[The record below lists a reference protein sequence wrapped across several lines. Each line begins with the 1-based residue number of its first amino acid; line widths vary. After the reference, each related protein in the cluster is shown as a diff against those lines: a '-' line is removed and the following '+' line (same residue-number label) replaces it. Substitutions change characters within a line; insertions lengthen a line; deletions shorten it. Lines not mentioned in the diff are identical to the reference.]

1 MFRILSITVQTSII
15 LILVLAVF
23 NNSFIISFE
32 IKDFIYS
39 VSSTYIFI
47 PLLIFFVLIFLLQTF
62 YFKTKFSFSKFIAI
76 KKLQNKEKGYNAFV
90 SGMIALANKD
100 YKRAILESKKI
111 SNHLDDNPSLALL
124 LKSEIFKVEKKYDEL
139 SVVYENMSKN
149 KHTEN
154 LGYRGMMEQYLRAQD
169 YHHAFI
175 YGERLFNN
183 NPFIEKIYDTLVS
196 IIAKTNNWQQL
207 LIISDRAF
215 SKKIIDKKVYEENKS
230 IGFFEIAKIKQL
242 SEIEESLKYMQKAL
256 KFRKNFPPYIKLYI
270 NLLIQNKNYNLAKK
284 SIKKAW
290 NELPHAE
297 YKESI
302 LSLAAHLEI
311 EMSEL
316 VKYIAGTSYKNE
328 ESIILMVEAFVESK
342 KWDDARNQI
351 KYLLDVRPK
360 KEVCLLMAKIEEGDS
375 GDVQKINAWTQR
387 AKDGAANNIWICTIS
402 KKSQQTWSSVSEAG
416 YFNSLE
422 WRQPIMLDSLEIYEG
437 LKINGN

>member
-139 SVVYENMSKN
+139 SLVYEDMSKN
-149 KHTEN
+149 KHTKN
-154 LGYRGMMEQYLRAQD
+154 LGYRGMMEQYLRVQD

-311 EMSEL
+311 EMLEL
-316 VKYIAGTSYKNE
+316 VEYIAGTSYKNE
-328 ESIILMVEAFVESK
+328 ESIILMVEALIESK

-351 KYLLDVRPK
+351 KDLLDVRPK

-375 GDVQKINAWTQR
+375 NDVQKINAWTQR

>member
-1 MFRILSITVQTSII
+1 MFKILSITVQTSII
-15 LILVLAVF
+15 LILVLVVF

-139 SVVYENMSKN
+139 SVVYEDMSKN

-256 KFRKNFPPYIKLYI
+256 KLRKNFPPYIKLYI

-351 KYLLDVRPK
+351 KDLLDVRPK

-375 GDVQKINAWTQR
+375 SDVQKINAWTQR

>member
-15 LILVLAVF
+15 LILVLVVF

-90 SGMIALANKD
+90 SGIIALANKD

-111 SNHLDDNPSLALL
+111 SNHLDDNPSLVLL
-124 LKSEIFKVEKKYDEL
+124 LKSEIFKAEKKYDEL

-316 VKYIAGTSYKNE
+316 VKYIAGASYKNE

-351 KYLLDVRPK
+351 KDLLDVRPK

-422 WRQPIMLDSLEIYEG
+422 WRQPIMLDSLEIYER

>member
-15 LILVLAVF
+15 LILVLVVF

-139 SVVYENMSKN
+139 SVVYEDMTKN

-154 LGYRGMMEQYLRAQD
+154 LGYRGMMEQYLRVQD

-215 SKKIIDKKVYEENKS
+215 SKKIIDKKIYEENKS

-256 KFRKNFPPYIKLYI
+256 KLRKNFPPYIKLYI

-316 VKYIAGTSYKNE
+316 VKYIAGNSYKNE

-351 KYLLDVRPK
+351 KDLLDVRPK

>member
-139 SVVYENMSKN
+139 NVVYEDMSKN

-297 YKESI
+297 YKESM

-316 VKYIAGTSYKNE
+316 VKYIAGASYKNE

-351 KYLLDVRPK
+351 KDLLDVRPK

>member
-139 SVVYENMSKN
+139 NVVYEDMSKN

-256 KFRKNFPPYIKLYI
+256 KLRKNFPPYIKLYI

-328 ESIILMVEAFVESK
+328 ESTILMVEAFVESK

-351 KYLLDVRPK
+351 KDLLDVRPK

>member
-290 NELPHAE
+290 NELPHIE

-311 EMSEL
+311 EMLEL
-316 VKYIAGTSYKNE
+316 VKYIAGASYKSE
-328 ESIILMVEAFVESK
+328 RTIILMVEAFIESK

-351 KYLLDVRPK
+351 KDLLDVRPK

>member
-15 LILVLAVF
+15 LILVLVVF

-39 VSSTYIFI
+39 ISSTYIFI

-139 SVVYENMSKN
+139 SLVYEDMSKN

-242 SEIEESLKYMQKAL
+242 SEIEESLKYMQKAI

-311 EMSEL
+311 EMLEL

-351 KYLLDVRPK
+351 KDLLDVRPK

>member
-76 KKLQNKEKGYNAFV
+76 KKLQNKKKGYNAFV

-139 SVVYENMSKN
+139 SVVYEDMSKN

-215 SKKIIDKKVYEENKS
+215 SKKIINKKVYEENKS

-242 SEIEESLKYMQKAL
+242 SEIEESIKYMQKAL

-290 NELPHAE
+290 NELPHVE

-351 KYLLDVRPK
+351 KDLLDVRPK

>member
-1 MFRILSITVQTSII
+1 MFRILSITVQISII

-76 KKLQNKEKGYNAFV
+76 KKIQNKEKGYNAFV

-139 SVVYENMSKN
+139 SVVYEDMSKN

-290 NELPHAE
+290 NELPHVE

-328 ESIILMVEAFVESK
+328 ESIILMVEALIESK

-351 KYLLDVRPK
+351 KDLLDVRPK

>member
-15 LILVLAVF
+15 LILVLVVF

-90 SGMIALANKD
+90 SGIIALANKD

-111 SNHLDDNPSLALL
+111 SNHLDDNPSLVLL

-316 VKYIAGTSYKNE
+316 VKYIAGASYKNE

-351 KYLLDVRPK
+351 KDLLDVRPK

>member
-124 LKSEIFKVEKKYDEL
+124 LKSEIFKVEKKYDKL
-139 SVVYENMSKN
+139 SLVYEDMSKN

-242 SEIEESLKYMQKAL
+242 SEIEESLKYMQKAIKL
-256 KFRKNFPPYIKLYI
+256 RKNFPPYIKLYI

-351 KYLLDVRPK
+351 KDLLDVRPK

>member
-1 MFRILSITVQTSII
+1 MFRILSITIQTSII
-15 LILVLAVF
+15 LILVLVVF

-47 PLLIFFVLIFLLQTF
+47 PFLIFFVLIFLLQTF

-302 LSLAAHLEI
+302 LSLATHLEI

-351 KYLLDVRPK
+351 KNLLDVRPK

-375 GDVQKINAWTQR
+375 SDVQKINAWTQR

>member
-15 LILVLAVF
+15 LILVLVVF

-76 KKLQNKEKGYNAFV
+76 KKLQNKEKEYNAFV

-111 SNHLDDNPSLALL
+111 SNHLDDNPSLVLL

-297 YKESI
+297 YKESM

-316 VKYIAGTSYKNE
+316 VKYIAGASYKNE

-351 KYLLDVRPK
+351 KDLLDVSPK

>member
-1 MFRILSITVQTSII
+1 MFKILSILVQTSII
-15 LILVLAVF
+15 LILVLVVF

-328 ESIILMVEAFVESK
+328 ESIILMVEALIESK

-351 KYLLDVRPK
+351 KDLLDVRPK

-375 GDVQKINAWTQR
+375 GDVQKINAWIQR

>member
-15 LILVLAVF
+15 LILVLVVF

-316 VKYIAGTSYKNE
+316 VKYIAGASYKNE

-351 KYLLDVRPK
+351 KDLLDVRPK

>member
-139 SVVYENMSKN
+139 SLVYEDMSKN

-284 SIKKAW
+284 SIKKSW

-297 YKESI
+297 YKE
-302 LSLAAHLEI
+302 
-311 EMSEL
+311 
-316 VKYIAGTSYKNE
+316 
-328 ESIILMVEAFVESK
+328 
-342 KWDDARNQI
+342 
-351 KYLLDVRPK
+351 
-360 KEVCLLMAKIEEGDS
+360 
-375 GDVQKINAWTQR
+375 
-387 AKDGAANNIWICTIS
+387 
-402 KKSQQTWSSVSEAG
+402 
-416 YFNSLE
+416 
-422 WRQPIMLDSLEIYEG
+422 
-437 LKINGN
+437 

>member
-47 PLLIFFVLIFLLQTF
+47 PFLIFFVLIFLLQTF

-215 SKKIIDKKVYEENKS
+215 SKKIIDKKIYEENKS

-311 EMSEL
+311 EMLEL
-316 VKYIAGTSYKNE
+316 VEYIAGTSYKNE

-351 KYLLDVRPK
+351 KDLLDVRPK

>member
-139 SVVYENMSKN
+139 SVVYEDMSKN

-256 KFRKNFPPYIKLYI
+256 KLRKNFPPYIKLYI

-311 EMSEL
+311 EMLEL
-316 VKYIAGTSYKNE
+316 VEYIAGTSYKNE
-328 ESIILMVEAFVESK
+328 ESIILMVEALIESK

-351 KYLLDVRPK
+351 KDLLDVRPK

>member
-1 MFRILSITVQTSII
+1 MFRIFSITVQTSII
-15 LILVLAVF
+15 LILVLVVF

-139 SVVYENMSKN
+139 SVVYEDMSKN

-311 EMSEL
+311 EMLEL
-316 VKYIAGTSYKNE
+316 VEYIAGTSYKNE
-328 ESIILMVEAFVESK
+328 ESIILMVEALIESK

-351 KYLLDVRPK
+351 KDLLDVRPK

-375 GDVQKINAWTQR
+375 SDVKKINAWTQR

>member
-1 MFRILSITVQTSII
+1 LFRILSITVQTSII
-15 LILVLAVF
+15 LILVLVVF

-215 SKKIIDKKVYEENKS
+215 SKKIIDKKIYEENKS

-311 EMSEL
+311 EMLEL
-316 VKYIAGTSYKNE
+316 VEYIAGTSYKNE
-328 ESIILMVEAFVESK
+328 ESIILMVEAFIESK

-351 KYLLDVRPK
+351 KDLLDVRPK

>member
-1 MFRILSITVQTSII
+1 LFRILSITVQTSII
-15 LILVLAVF
+15 LILVLVVF

-139 SVVYENMSKN
+139 SVVYEDMSKN

-351 KYLLDVRPK
+351 KDLLDVRPK

>member
-111 SNHLDDNPSLALL
+111 SNHLDDNPSLVLL

-256 KFRKNFPPYIKLYI
+256 KLRKNFPPYIKLYI

-302 LSLAAHLEI
+302 LSLAAHFEI
-311 EMSEL
+311 EMLEL
-316 VKYIAGTSYKNE
+316 VKYIAGASYKSE
-328 ESIILMVEAFVESK
+328 ETIILMVQAFIESK

-351 KYLLDVRPK
+351 KDLLDVRPK

-375 GDVQKINAWTQR
+375 SDVQKINAWTQR

>member
-1 MFRILSITVQTSII
+1 LFRILSITVQTSII
-15 LILVLAVF
+15 LILVLVVF

-90 SGMIALANKD
+90 SGIIALANKD

-111 SNHLDDNPSLALL
+111 SNHLDDNPSLVLL

-297 YKESI
+297 YKDSM

-316 VKYIAGTSYKNE
+316 VKYIAGASYKNE

-351 KYLLDVRPK
+351 KDLLDVRPK

>member
-1 MFRILSITVQTSII
+1 LFRILSITVQTSII

-39 VSSTYIFI
+39 VSSTYIFV

-351 KYLLDVRPK
+351 KDLLDVRPK

>member
-154 LGYRGMMEQYLRAQD
+154 LGYRGMMEQYLRVQD

-311 EMSEL
+311 EMLEL
-316 VKYIAGTSYKNE
+316 VEYIAGTSYKNE
-328 ESIILMVEAFVESK
+328 ESIILMVEALIESK

-351 KYLLDVRPK
+351 KDLLDVRPK

-375 GDVQKINAWTQR
+375 SDVQKINAWTQR

>member
-1 MFRILSITVQTSII
+1 MFKILSITVQTSII
-15 LILVLAVF
+15 LILVLVVF

-139 SVVYENMSKN
+139 SVVYEDMSKN

-256 KFRKNFPPYIKLYI
+256 KLRKNFPPYIKLYI

-284 SIKKAW
+284 FIKKAW

-311 EMSEL
+311 EMLEL

-351 KYLLDVRPK
+351 KDLLDVRPK

-375 GDVQKINAWTQR
+375 SDVQKINAWTQR

>member
-139 SVVYENMSKN
+139 SLVYEDMSKN

-290 NELPHAE
+290 NELPHEE

-351 KYLLDVRPK
+351 KDLLDVRPK

-375 GDVQKINAWTQR
+375 NDVQKINAWTQR

>member
-1 MFRILSITVQTSII
+1 MFKILSITVQTSII

-139 SVVYENMSKN
+139 SVVYEDMSKN

-256 KFRKNFPPYIKLYI
+256 KLRKNFPPYIKLYI

-311 EMSEL
+311 EMLEL

-328 ESIILMVEAFVESK
+328 ESIILMVEALIESK

-351 KYLLDVRPK
+351 KDLLDVRPK

>member
-1 MFRILSITVQTSII
+1 LFRILSITVQTSII

-139 SVVYENMSKN
+139 SLVYEDMSKN

-256 KFRKNFPPYIKLYI
+256 KLRKNFPPYIKLYI

-311 EMSEL
+311 EMLEL
-316 VKYIAGTSYKNE
+316 VEYIAGTSYKNE
-328 ESIILMVEAFVESK
+328 ESIILMVEALIESK

-351 KYLLDVRPK
+351 KDLLDVRPK

-375 GDVQKINAWTQR
+375 SDVQKINAWTQR

>member
-15 LILVLAVF
+15 LILVLVVF

-90 SGMIALANKD
+90 SGIIALANKD

-111 SNHLDDNPSLALL
+111 SNHLDDNPSLVLL

-297 YKESI
+297 YKESM

-316 VKYIAGTSYKNE
+316 VKYIAGASYKNE
-328 ESIILMVEAFVESK
+328 ESIILMVETFVESK

-351 KYLLDVRPK
+351 KDLLDVRPK

>member
-15 LILVLAVF
+15 LILVLVVF

-139 SVVYENMSKN
+139 SLVYEDMSKN

-242 SEIEESLKYMQKAL
+242 SEIEESLKYMQKAIKL
-256 KFRKNFPPYIKLYI
+256 RKNFPPYIKLYI

-311 EMSEL
+311 EMLEL
-316 VKYIAGTSYKNE
+316 VKYIAGASYKNE
-328 ESIILMVEAFVESK
+328 ETIILMVEAFIESK

-351 KYLLDVRPK
+351 KDLLDVRPK

-387 AKDGAANNIWICTIS
+387 SKDGAANNIWICTIS

>member
-139 SVVYENMSKN
+139 SVVYEDMSKN
-149 KHTEN
+149 KHTKN

-242 SEIEESLKYMQKAL
+242 SEIEESLKYMQKAIKL
-256 KFRKNFPPYIKLYI
+256 RKNFPPYIKLYI

-328 ESIILMVEAFVESK
+328 ESIILMVEALIESK

-351 KYLLDVRPK
+351 KDLLDVRPK

-375 GDVQKINAWTQR
+375 SDVQKINAWTQR

>member
-1 MFRILSITVQTSII
+1 MFKILSITVQTSII
-15 LILVLAVF
+15 LILVLVVF

-139 SVVYENMSKN
+139 SVVYEDMSKN

-242 SEIEESLKYMQKAL
+242 SEIEESLKYMQKAIKL
-256 KFRKNFPPYIKLYI
+256 RKNFPPYIKLYI

-311 EMSEL
+311 EMLEL

-351 KYLLDVRPK
+351 KDLLDVRPK

-387 AKDGAANNIWICTIS
+387 AKDGVANNIWICTIS
-402 KKSQQTWSSVSEAG
+402 KKNQQTWSSVSEAG

>member
-15 LILVLAVF
+15 LILVLVVF

-290 NELPHAE
+290 NEVPHAE
-297 YKESI
+297 YKESM

-316 VKYIAGTSYKNE
+316 VKYIAGASYKNE

-351 KYLLDVRPK
+351 KDLLDVRPK

>member
-139 SVVYENMSKN
+139 SVVYEDMSKN

-284 SIKKAW
+284 FIKKAW

-351 KYLLDVRPK
+351 KDLLDVRPK

>member
-1 MFRILSITVQTSII
+1 
-15 LILVLAVF
+15 
-23 NNSFIISFE
+23 
-32 IKDFIYS
+32 
-39 VSSTYIFI
+39 
-47 PLLIFFVLIFLLQTF
+47 LLQTF

-351 KYLLDVRPK
+351 KDLLDVRPK

>member
-15 LILVLAVF
+15 LILVLVVF

-76 KKLQNKEKGYNAFV
+76 KKLQNKEKEYNAFV

-111 SNHLDDNPSLALL
+111 SNHLDDNPSLVLL

-284 SIKKAW
+284 TIKKAW

-297 YKESI
+297 YKESM

-316 VKYIAGTSYKNE
+316 VKYIAGASYKNE
-328 ESIILMVEAFVESK
+328 ESIILMVETFVESK

-351 KYLLDVRPK
+351 KDLLDVRPK

>member
-1 MFRILSITVQTSII
+1 LFRILSITVQTSII

-139 SVVYENMSKN
+139 SVVYEDMSKN

-311 EMSEL
+311 EMLEL
-316 VKYIAGTSYKNE
+316 VEYIAGTSYKNE

-351 KYLLDVRPK
+351 KDLLDVRPK

>member
-139 SVVYENMSKN
+139 SVVYEDMSKN

-256 KFRKNFPPYIKLYI
+256 KLRKNFPPYIKLYI

-311 EMSEL
+311 EMLEL
-316 VKYIAGTSYKNE
+316 VEYIAGTSYKNE
-328 ESIILMVEAFVESK
+328 ESIILMVEALIESK

-351 KYLLDVRPK
+351 KDLLDVRPK

-375 GDVQKINAWTQR
+375 SDVQKINAWTQR